1 MAPLL
6 AVSPKGVRISAR
18 LVPSRSGR
26 RRCRFEILE
35 ESIMVIALTMNGGQ
49 DYLCSR
55 IECSIPEPS
64 SAFSYIL
71 CIVACQV
78 KKQKSTLSHFAA
90 EPHFFLLCF
99 ERGLA

>member
-1 MAPLL
+1 MAPSL

-26 RRCRFEILE
+26 RRYKFESLKA
-35 ESIMVIALTMNGGQ
+35 SIMVIALSMNGGQ
-49 DYLCSR
+49 DCLCSR

-78 KKQKSTLSHFAA
+78 KKKKEHAIALRS
-90 EPHFFLLCF
+90 
-99 ERGLA
+99 